1 MTDTATGGEPFPSQR
16 TVVVTG
22 AASQRGI
29 GRGVAHRLAQTGWTV
44 AIIDLDAAQASRAAT
59 EIANST
65 HTAVHGFGADVADEV
80 AVDRAITEIEDQL
93 PPVVALVNLAGISDP
108 TPFLESTLAQWERVM
123 RINATGTYVTCR
135 RLAPGMVQRRLGRIV
150 NFSSTAAQ
158 TGGGNYSK
166 SAYAAS
172 KNAIEGLTRSIAR
185 ELAPN
190 GVTANTIAPAS
201 IDTDIMGGPITAE
214 RLPQFV
220 AALPVG
226 RLGRVSEVA
235 ALVELLVGPD
245 AGFITGATINL
256 NGGLRIG

>member
-1 MTDTATGGEPFPSQR
+1 MPEEKEFPTDR

-22 AASQRGI
+22 ASSERGI
-29 GRGVAHRLAQTGWTV
+29 GRAVARRLASSGWSLGL
-44 AIIDLDAAQASRAAT
+44 IDLEAEAVNETAE
-59 EIANST
+59 EIAVET
-65 HTAVHGFGADVADEV
+65 GATVLGQSVDVSDE
-80 AVDRAITEIEDQL
+80 AGVDVSISAFEEKL
-93 PPVVALVNLAGISDP
+93 PPIVALVNLAGISDP

-123 RINATGTYVTCR
+123 RVNATGTYLTCR
-135 RLAPGMVQRRLGRIV
+135 RIAPGMVKRRLGRIV

-185 ELAPN
+185 ELAPW
-190 GVTANTIAPAS
+190 GVTANVISPAS
-201 IDTDIMGGPITAE
+201 IDTDIMGGPITQE
-214 RLPQFV
+214 RLSQFV
-220 AALPVG
+220 NALPVG

-235 ALVELLVGPD
+235 ALTELLVGPES
-245 AGFITGATINL
+245 GFITGATYNV

>member
-1 MTDTATGGEPFPSQR
+1 MTEKDTFPVDR

-29 GRGVAHRLAQTGWTV
+29 GRGVARRLAAAGWTV
-44 AIIDLDAAQASRAAT
+44 AIMDLGEDAAAEAASQVAAAT
-59 EIANST
+59 SAQVKGYS
-65 HTAVHGFGADVADEV
+65 ADVSEEA
-80 AVDRAITEIEDQL
+80 AVDAAISAVEREL
-93 PPVVALVNLAGISDP
+93 PPVVGLVNLAGISDP

-135 RLAPGMVQRRLGRIV
+135 RVAPGMVDRGLGRIV

-185 ELAPN
+185 ELAGD
-190 GVTANTIAPAS
+190 GVTANVIAPAS
-201 IDTDIMGGPITAE
+201 IDTDIMGGRITGD

-220 AALPVG
+220 SSLPVG

-235 ALVELLVGPD
+235 ALVELLVGAE
-245 AGFITGATINL
+245 AGFMTGATLNL

>member
-1 MTDTATGGEPFPSQR
+1 MNLKPLPAER
-16 TVVVTG
+16 TVIVTG
-22 AASQRGI
+22 AASERGI
-29 GRGVAHRLAQTGWTV
+29 GRGVAQRLAGAGWSVGIVDLHAEAVDSAARELAEATGVTIAGAAADV
-44 AIIDLDAAQASRAAT
+44 SDERAVDAALSSLEA
-59 EIANST
+59 E
-65 HTAVHGFGADVADEV
+65 
-80 AVDRAITEIEDQL
+80 L
-93 PPVVALVNLAGISDP
+93 PPVTALVNLAGISDP

-135 RLAPGMVQRRLGRIV
+135 RVAPGMVERGLGRIV

-185 ELAPN
+185 ELAPH
-190 GVTANTIAPAS
+190 GVTANVIAPAS
-201 IDTDIMGGPITAE
+201 IDTDIMGGRITEE

-220 AALPVG
+220 GALPVG
-226 RLGRVSEVA
+226 RLGTVPEVA
-235 ALVELLVGPD
+235 ALVELLVGSEG
-245 AGFITGATINL
+245 GFMTGATINL